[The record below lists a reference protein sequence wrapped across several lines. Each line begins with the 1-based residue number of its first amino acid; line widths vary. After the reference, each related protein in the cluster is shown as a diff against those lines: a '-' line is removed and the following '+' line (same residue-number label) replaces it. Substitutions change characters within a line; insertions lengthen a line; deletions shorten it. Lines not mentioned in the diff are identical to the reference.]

1 MMTIQAKRVALLLVT
16 VCCLS
21 VSLVACSAGQL
32 QAPTIPNTNSGG
44 YAFTTPNPSSFT
56 PTPTFPVF
64 TIGAWVSNY
73 APSPSDTITIYVVCK
88 IQDQTM
94 QTAGG
99 PAPSIP
105 ITVLVGDPLD
115 QTLNG
120 KTDNVGLAAISYT
133 FNDPSIGQPVVVT
146 VSANYNNQTY
156 TNHTFFTPGAT
167 QSPQATPKSSPGA
180 GTPTTTGQG

>member
-1 MMTIQAKRVALLLVT
+1 MMTIQAKRVALLLVA
-16 VCCLS
+16 LGS
-21 VSLVACSAGQL
+21 LALSLVACAAGPL
-32 QAPTIPNTNSGG
+32 QPPTIANNNAGG

-73 APSPSDTITIYVVCK
+73 APSPSDTVTIYVVCK
-88 IQDQTM
+88 VQDQTM
-94 QTAGG
+94 QTAGS

-115 QTLNG
+115 QSLSG

-167 QSPQATPKSSPGA
+167 QAPQPTPKGSPGA
-180 GTPTTTGQG
+180 GTPTGGGG